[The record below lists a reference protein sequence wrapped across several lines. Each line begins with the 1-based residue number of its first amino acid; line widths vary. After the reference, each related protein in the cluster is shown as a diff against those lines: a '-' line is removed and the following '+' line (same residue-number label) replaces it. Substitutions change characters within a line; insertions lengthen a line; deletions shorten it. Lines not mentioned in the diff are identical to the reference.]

1 MDRNEEPMGRTLRH
15 LLAGKSNTGAAGCP
29 DDERLAG
36 YLNGAVAGADK
47 AKLEDHLADCA
58 VCLDALSAAYLASEG
73 NEVEDVPRR
82 LLERAMELVPSTAAT
97 PGIFDLVVR
106 LAQDSLELVRT
117 SGQMVQYPAPAGI
130 RGQKEASSIPV
141 LQIEKA
147 LGKYKVAVEVERVED
162 ELCQIVVTVR
172 DGVESL
178 ADGIRLS
185 LLSGGR
191 ERASYLAPQGTA
203 VFERIPPGEYQ
214 LAVSDAGVTLGSIRL
229 AIMEERDER

>member
-1 MDRNEEPMGRTLRH
+1 MDRNEEPMNRILRH
-15 LLAGKSNTGAAGCP
+15 LLAGKSNRGAAGCP
-29 DDERLAG
+29 DDERLAA
-36 YLNGAVAGADK
+36 YLNRVVGDDEKV
-47 AKLEDHLADCA
+47 KLEEHLADCA

-73 NEVEDVPRR
+73 NGMEEAPRR
-82 LLERAMELVPSTAAT
+82 LLERAKGLVPSAAAT
-97 PGIFDLVVR
+97 PGIFDVIVR

-117 SGQMVQYPAPAGI
+117 SGQLIQSPAPAGI
-130 RGQKEASSIPV
+130 RGKEVSGLPV
-141 LQIEKA
+141 VQVEKE
-147 LGKYKVAVEVERVED
+147 LGKFKVAVEVERVED
-162 ELCQIVVTVR
+162 DLCQIVVTVG
-172 DGVESL
+172 DGVESR

>member
-82 LLERAMELVPSTAAT
+82 LLERAMKLVPSTAAT

-130 RGQKEASSIPV
+130 RGKEVSGLPV
-141 LQIEKA
+141 VQVEKE
-147 LGKYKVAVEVERVED
+147 LGKFKVAVEVERVED
-162 ELCQIVVTVR
+162 DLCQIVVTVG
-172 DGVESL
+172 DGVEPH

-214 LAVSDAGVTLGSIRL
+214 LAVSDGGVAVGSIRL
-229 AIMEERDER
+229 TIKEGQHER